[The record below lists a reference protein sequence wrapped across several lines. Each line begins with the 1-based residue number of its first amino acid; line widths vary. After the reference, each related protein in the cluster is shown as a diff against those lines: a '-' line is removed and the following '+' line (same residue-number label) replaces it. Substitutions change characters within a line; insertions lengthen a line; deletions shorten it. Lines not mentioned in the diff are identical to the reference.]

1 MKSINLIDHRDEDMP
16 FFDMSGFYF
25 SIFENNLILAKKED
39 STYLLSYDF
48 DINNFYDIREKINYI
63 SYKNKIEICGVLL
76 LDEPIYFQ
84 IIERDS
90 LQIKAKKIA
99 KSSKVQL
106 ELEQLLTQATAA
118 GASDLHITRGDIL
131 SQIEFRINGELRLH
145 SQMRSKQC
153 DELVFVLYNVEATTK
168 ETTWNRQV
176 PQSANIL
183 YTLNKKKYRFRY
195 AHFPIFGESAD
206 CYHCVL
212 RIISADIDKVVN
224 PSLDKT
230 GFSPEEISDV
240 KKILSNPYGVYFIA
254 GTTGS
259 GKSTTL
265 KTVMEWL
272 QINRYDDKGCFL
284 TVEDPVEYYI
294 YGAKQSSVLDVNG
307 GGFHAAI
314 KSALRR
320 DPDVLMIGEIR
331 DTVSSNALAGAV
343 ESGHYCFTTVHAGSI
358 VTLLQ
363 RLSALGITGD
373 KLSTP
378 GFIAGLQ
385 CQKLMPLVC
394 PKCCNT
400 KIVPILNRD
409 VSIHIK
415 NNDGC
420 EYCNYTG
427 IKGRKLIAEYMLPK
441 QDELIAISK
450 SNWLE
455 AYILWRKKR
464 LTHPGMSEGFS
475 IKEKTMAFVI
485 KGYICYE
492 WFTHEFG
499 ELNTEDMEVIFEK
512 IQ

>member
-1 MKSINLIDHRDEDMP
+1 MEPINLVDHRYD
-16 FFDMSGFYF
+16 DMSYLDEAGYLFF
-25 SIFENNLILAKKED
+25 VIESNLILAQKNNSQFILFYDLSLDYFYAVRDKIEYVKYKYKKE
-39 STYLLSYDF
+39 TNG
-48 DINNFYDIREKINYI
+48 I
-63 SYKNKIEICGVLL
+63 VL
-76 LDEPIYFQ
+76 LDESTYFQ

-90 LQIKAKKIA
+90 LQVKAKKII
-99 KSSKVQL
+99 KSSKVQI
-106 ELEQLLTQATAA
+106 ELEHLLTQATEA

-131 SQIEFRINGELRLH
+131 SQIEFRVNGELRLH
-145 SQMRSKQC
+145 SQMRSKKC
-153 DELVFVLYNVEATTK
+153 DEFVFVLYNVEATTK
-168 ETTWNRQV
+168 ETTWNRQI

-183 YTLNKKKYRFRY
+183 YTLNDRKYRFRY
-195 AHFPIFGESAD
+195 AHFPIFGESPD

-212 RIISADIDKVVN
+212 RIIYADIDKVVN
-224 PSLDKT
+224 PSLEKT
-230 GFSPEEISDV
+230 GFLPEEISDV

-331 DTVSSNALAGAV
+331 DTVSANALAGAV

-394 PKCCNT
+394 QECSTVKSVN
-400 KIVPILNRD
+400 INNRN
-409 VSIHIK
+409 INIRTK
-415 NNDGC
+415 NNNGC
-420 EYCNYTG
+420 DHCNYSG

-441 QDELIAISK
+441 QDELLAISK
-450 SNWLE
+450 SNWIE

-464 LTHPGMSEGFS
+464 FSCLGLSEGFS
-475 IKEKTMAFVI
+475 IKEKTMSLVMQGFV
-485 KGYICYE
+485 CYE
-492 WFTHEFG
+492 WFAHEFG
-499 ELNTEDMEVIFEK
+499 EVDNEDMEVIFAK
-512 IQ
+512 IF